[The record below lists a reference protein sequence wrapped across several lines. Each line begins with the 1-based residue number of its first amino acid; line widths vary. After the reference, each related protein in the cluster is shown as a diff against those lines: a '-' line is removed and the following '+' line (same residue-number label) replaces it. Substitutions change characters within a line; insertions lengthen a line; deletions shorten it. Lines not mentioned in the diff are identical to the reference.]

1 MCAGSSVGC
10 AGSSSEIVAET
21 AAVGVG
27 ATAAS
32 QSVQVAAAAESRE
45 TKAAKS
51 TAQALV
57 PLGVTANQMGVVKN
71 HEKFKS
77 WN

>member
-10 AGSSSEIVAET
+10 AGSSSEIVAEAA

-32 QSVQVAAAAESRE
+32 QSVQVAAATERRE

-51 TAQALV
+51 TARALV
-57 PLGVTANQMGVVKN
+57 LLGETGNQMGIV
-71 HEKFKS
+71 
-77 WN
+77 